1 MIEPE
6 PRARGGILATVA
18 MAAILAPLN
27 STMIAVAQ
35 PSIIREFNSSV
46 GAVGWLVTSYLL
58 ALAVVQPIAGKLGD
72 RYGRRPFVLGGLLAF
87 GLASLGAAVAQS
99 LVLLITFRVIQA
111 MSGAV
116 VFPNGAGLIRDHVP
130 ASRRAAAFGV
140 VGATLALAAALGPPL
155 GGVLTAAGGWRSI
168 FYVNVPI
175 ITAGLFLAWHSVPR
189 HVASRQTDPRPFDI
203 VGSALLTIVLVG
215 IAGLVVESR
224 HATSAYVP
232 VLIGLTLVGVALLF
246 FRWELKHPDP
256 VVQPRTFARRGFA
269 AASAGIAASNLGFYT
284 LLIATPILLARSR
297 ESSSVRAGL
306 ILAVLSIPMVAL
318 SPVGGRLAD
327 RFGRRAPSVAGCGLL
342 AAGLAPLAI
351 DPGLGYSGLFVCL
364 ALAGGGVGLSSAGL
378 QTSAVE
384 AVPPEQ
390 AGVAAGL
397 FSTCRYLGG
406 FAGSIALARL
416 LDTGQGLDG
425 FRAVFVMALAGAIVS
440 VAAACALPSPGTDVG
455 ETASTTISR
464 P

>member
-1 MIEPE
+1 VIEPE

-87 GLASLGAAVAQS
+87 GLASLGAAIAQS
-99 LVLLITFRVIQA
+99 LATLIIFRVIQA

-130 ASRRAAAFGV
+130 ASRRAAAFGI

-155 GGVLTAAGGWRSI
+155 GGLLIAAGGWRSI
-168 FYVNVPI
+168 FHVNIPI
-175 ITAGLFLAWHSVPR
+175 IAAGLVLAWQSVPR
-189 HVASRQTDPRPFDI
+189 QVARQADPRPFDVI
-203 VGSALLTIVLVG
+203 GSVLLTIVLVG

-224 HATSAYVP
+224 HATSAVVP
-232 VLIGLTLVGVALLF
+232 ILIGLMLAGVALLF
-246 FRWELKHPDP
+246 LRWELKHPDP
-256 VVQPRTFARRGFA
+256 VVQPRTFGRRGFA

-284 LLIATPILLARSR
+284 LMIATPLLLGRAHQ
-297 ESSSVRAGL
+297 SSSLRAGL

-327 RFGRRAPSVAGCGLL
+327 RLGRRAPSVAGCGLL

-351 DPGLGYSGLFVCL
+351 DPGLGFPGLFVSL

-378 QTSAVE
+378 QTSAIE

-416 LDTGQGLDG
+416 LDSGQGLDG
-425 FRAVFVMALAGAIVS
+425 FRAVFVMALAGAVVS
-440 VAAACALPSPGTDVG
+440 VAAACALPSRGKHDVVF
-455 ETASTTISR
+455 
-464 P
+464 